1 MTIEQNPLT
10 DLLTEK
16 QKTALS
22 ERGVGI
28 LNTIRLF
35 WHPIVGIIA
44 EAQLVE
50 DDSLHD
56 ATRTRK
62 RVLQVSSTGVVWD
75 EYWVDE
81 QGLEFP

>member
-35 WHPIVGIIA
+35 WHPLVGIIA

-50 DDSLHD
+50 DDSLYD
-56 ATRTRK
+56 GGRTRK
-62 RVLQVSSTGVVWD
+62 RVLQVASTGVVWD

-81 QGLEFP
+81 QSLEFP